1 MADSPYGSKDAQVFF
16 PKNRVKDKVGQGGI
30 ATDLLQKAREAVTAM
45 EQDYSSIVEEQ
56 LADIWEIFFETQ
68 DGTLDR
74 QQGIQR
80 ILNAAFNLKG
90 EAQSYGYPVIGRIG
104 NSLYR
109 YTSANPTAESS
120 MMLKIIKLHL
130 EAAIRWPKKSP
141 KTWSWRSKNTARLS
155 GPTVNR
161 KTDGSPHPGR

>member
-109 YTSANPTAESS
+109 YTSANPTAESKAGTHAITPS
-120 MMLKIIKLHL
+120 NRAIYKIPARRRPQPYPHRRRL
-130 EAAIRWPKKSP
+130 E
-141 KTWSWRSKNTARLS
+141 
-155 GPTVNR
+155 
-161 KTDGSPHPGR
+161 HPSLP

>member
-80 ILNAAFNLKG
+80 ILNAAFNLK
-90 EAQSYGYPVIGRIG
+90 QLPVPLHQRQPHRRKFDDVK
-104 NSLYR
+104 NHQ
-109 YTSANPTAESS
+109 TAS
-120 MMLKIIKLHL
+120 
-130 EAAIRWPKKSP
+130 
-141 KTWSWRSKNTARLS
+141 
-155 GPTVNR
+155 
-161 KTDGSPHPGR
+161 